1 MQDFLDNYFEITA
14 RGSSIGTEVRAGIAS
29 FLTVSYVILVNPQI
43 LSLTSVPSTDSVFAT
58 CLSSAVGSILCGV
71 VGNLPFA
78 LAPGMGLSAY
88 LVYGLV
94 LGDVLTLPEA
104 LTSVLISGVL
114 QIVFAITGVSKV
126 VMGVV
131 PRGVKMAIVVGMGI
145 LVSMIGMVSV
155 KLVVKNDKTLVGMG
169 DLADPSL
176 LISLAGLILIA
187 TLVNANV
194 KGGILIGITILTLT
208 FWYLEDEFPTQIMKL
223 PTLEYGPSTYLD
235 LSILSSP
242 SSLQRVF
249 PAVAAFV
256 FIGIFDVSGVMF
268 GLAALGGLMKE
279 NTGYIPGS
287 LWGFIGSGI
296 GTIVAGGMGSSPVI
310 VTVEC
315 AAGIK
320 EGGRTGLTAVV
331 VGALFLASLFFS
343 PLLGS
348 VPQNATAPV
357 LMLVGSMMMGECRN
371 INWDHTATAVPAF
384 LTIVMMPLTYS
395 ITNGIVF
402 GLVSAGAFYFTT
414 GQFFGDIKN
423 MVERREREQERGE
436 RNGLLGGGEEGF
448 KKISKNPS
456 FTGEETVVRKP
467 SFLLNEED
475 IEKIKEL
482 ERGEGGKGVGGGNY
496 GTVQIG

>member
-1 MQDFLDNYFEITA
+1 MEALDKFFCITA
-14 RGSSIGTEVRAGIAS
+14 RGSTIGTEIRAGVAS

-43 LSLTSVPSTDSVFAT
+43 LSLTSIPSSDSVFAT
-58 CLSSAVGSILCGV
+58 CLSSAVGSILCGLI
-71 VGNLPFA
+71 GNLPFA

-94 LGDVLTLPEA
+94 LGDVLTLREA
-104 LTSVLISGVL
+104 LTSVLVSGFL
-114 QIVFAITGVSKV
+114 QIAFAVTGVSKV
-126 VMGVV
+126 IMGVV

-169 DLADPSL
+169 DLTDPSL
-176 LISLAGLILIA
+176 LISLCGLILIA

-194 KGGILIGITILTLT
+194 KGGILIGITILTVT
-208 FWYLEDEFPTQIMKL
+208 FWYLEDDFPSQIMKL
-223 PTLEYGPSTYLD
+223 PSVTYGPSTYLD
-235 LSILSSP
+235 LSILTSP
-242 SSLQRVF
+242 SSLQRVL

-287 LWGFIGSGI
+287 LWGFVGSGV

-320 EGGRTGLTAVV
+320 EGGRTGLSAVV
-331 VGALFLASLFFS
+331 VGILFLLSLFFS

-371 INWDHTATAVPAF
+371 INWDHTATSVPAF

-402 GLVSAGAFYFTT
+402 GLVSAGALYFTT
-414 GQFFGDIKN
+414 GQFWGDVRKMIEKRDT
-423 MVERREREQERGE
+423 MTQGGE
-436 RNGLLGGGEEGF
+436 GETQGLLGEGGGF
-448 KKISKNPS
+448 KKMTKNPS
-456 FTGEETVVRKP
+456 FSGKETVVRKP
-467 SFLLNEED
+467 SFLLSEED
-475 IEKIKEL
+475 IERIKEL
-482 ERGEGGKGVGGGNY
+482 EMGEGGEGKGGGNY
-496 GTVQIG
+496 GVQIA